1 MIISKECTYSIIS
14 YFNRFSWG
22 RSLYVLPL
30 KGRFCSVTRRFES
43 EIPRFFPKTLDFA
56 LLLKRLRASCGIGG
70 KIVFG
75 KKGKKGQFCQ
85 KSTLFEQK
93 VDLK

>member
-1 MIISKECTYSIIS
+1 MT
-14 YFNRFSWG
+14 G
-22 RSLYVLPL
+22 
-30 KGRFCSVTRRFES
+30 SVTRRFES
-43 EIPRFFPKTLDFA
+43 EIPRIFPKTLDFA
-56 LLLKRLRASCGIGG
+56 LLLKRLRDSCGG

-75 KKGKKGQFCQ
+75 KKGKKGLFSS